1 MNDTNHKVQGLDV
14 LTGKEYEREMSA
26 EEIAAL
32 PKASDEAAPITD

>member
-1 MNDTNHKVQGLDV
+1 MSDTNHKVQGLDI

-32 PKASDEAAPITD
+32 PKASDEAAPIVG